1 MMLTM
6 MMPMMTK
13 RKKKN
18 SSEWTNDATLA
29 NTRMVK
35 AARERKKKQDEERK
49 RAQEKQFVEDRRR
62 AEMEHKEIE
71 AKRLEQQ
78 QELKRQEMRAEQE
91 RDKEARFRD
100 LRTAGAKDIG
110 KRRHNWDITI
120 SSPVASPSISAPPD
134 TMQTQMK
141 AKLSKPKPLP
151 DVHMPPKKYKPIKT
165 DGGAPKKKEAK
176 KANTA
181 VSLKVKDGLPVS
193 LSVGQKGVKALFIGK
208 NASEKRLTI
217 EFSVSIEDSKEKTIE
232 PKLEPKQCL
241 IEPDT
246 ELPFSLEFDGKEDTE
261 TGPLTLSAQL
271 RENGFYV
278 DRESA
283 KSEPIILTSQVKTPM
298 QLEYI
303 PGSAEFE
310 KQAGGALALALVFE
324 NTGET
329 GGFLLAR
336 SSAGYGTEMRMKRS
350 NLAKKTKIKGK
361 QKKVRLVFSPAEE
374 TAIEFLAFDFSGTD
388 ANGKEYLLR
397 NSFDVKSGKMK
408 RETRAGAEKEG
419 KKEGAKAG
427 AAKGNGQEGKKD
439 APEGKG
445 GA

>member
-1 MMLTM
+1 MSHHCDRCRAEYDSGAFYGGHDYCSLCYVRIMEDEKQKRRDEE
-6 MMPMMTK
+6 K
-13 RKKKN
+13 RK
-18 SSEWTNDATLA
+18 
-29 NTRMVK
+29 
-35 AARERKKKQDEERK
+35 ER
-49 RAQEKQFVEDRRR
+49 EKQYLIDKRRE
-62 AEMEHKEIE
+62 EMARKDEK
-71 AKRLEQQ
+71 AKQLEQQ
-78 QELKRQEMRAEQE
+78 TELRREEMRAEQG
-91 RDKEARFRD
+91 RDKEARMQQ
-100 LRTAGAKDIG
+100 LRIAGAKDIG
-110 KRRHNWDITI
+110 KQRHNWDITI
-120 SSPVASPSISAPPD
+120 SSPVTSPSISAPPD
-134 TMQTQMK
+134 TMQTQKK
-141 AKLSKPKPLP
+141 AKLPKPKPLL

-208 NASEKRLTI
+208 NSSEKRLTI
-217 EFSVSIEDSKEKTIE
+217 EFSVAIEDSKEKPIE
-232 PKLEPKQCL
+232 PKLEPKQCS
-241 IEPDT
+241 IEPDS
-246 ELPFSLEFDGKEDTE
+246 ELPFSLEFDVKEDSE

-283 KSEPIILTSQVKTPM
+283 KSEQIVLTSQVKTPM
-298 QLEYI
+298 QLEYA

-310 KQAGGALALALVFE
+310 KQADGTLALALVFE

-336 SSAGYGTEMRMKRS
+336 SSVGYGTEMRMKRS

-361 QKKVRLVFSPAEE
+361 QKKVKLVFSPAEE

-408 RETRAGAEKEG
+408 RETKAGE
-419 KKEGAKAG
+419 KKESAEEEGRG
-427 AAKGNGQEGKKD
+427 GQ
-439 APEGKG
+439 
-445 GA
+445 